1 MRETKIT
8 RAENGRNFP
17 GKVVDDITKCEKR
30 ACIFKWTKKQNK
42 VDPPEGLEIG
52 IIHITKINSID

>member
-17 GKVVDDITKCEKR
+17 GKVVDDITKCKKR
-30 ACIFKWTKKQNK
+30 ACKFK
-42 VDPPEGLEIG
+42 
-52 IIHITKINSID
+52 